1 MLLLYR
7 LGENRFSVS
16 DFPLLY
22 SLYRWHVCFCIIHPS
37 ASYTAEKTLLFPG
50 TYWSNNCHSG
60 LKFPHSSYFLFY
72 MFSKVYLKTKKMTDI
87 SQTQADFKA
96 KSRRNPLWIPRL
108 FNAKSGCVCRNRRYF
123 RRFRYT
129 LWIFWVKHAAGCRCS
144 QSPAAFCAAVH
155 CLFLQ
160 PNRCGKPEQKR
171 TYFVTSWVSLYFMLV
186 ASLFPYFIKKAS
198 KNVLTNAC
206 QSAIITKRWGQRESK
221 AS

>member
-50 TYWSNNCHSG
+50 TYWSNNCHAG

-87 SQTQADFKA
+87 SQTQAGF
-96 KSRRNPLWIPRL
+96 
-108 FNAKSGCVCRNRRYF
+108 CVCRNRRYF

-129 LWIFWVKHAAGCRCS
+129 LIIQRMKVIRWAAHRVNGI
-144 QSPAAFCAAVH
+144 
-155 CLFLQ
+155 
-160 PNRCGKPEQKR
+160 GR
-171 TYFVTSWVSLYFMLV
+171 TMRPCKNFFDSLKLRYFLYFICSGLCW
-186 ASLFPYFIKKAS
+186 SCS
-198 KNVLTNAC
+198 E
-206 QSAIITKRWGQRESK
+206 QGR
-221 AS
+221 

>member
-108 FNAKSGCVCRNRRYF
+108 FNAKFRCVCRNRRYF
-123 RRFRYT
+123 WLFRYP
-129 LWIFWVKHAAGCRCS
+129 LIYWISNLSFTKSALNTIISAPCFQQMLSTGALHRSEERRVGKECRS
-144 QSPAAFCAAVH
+144 RWSPYH
-155 CLFLQ
+155 
-160 PNRCGKPEQKR
+160 
-171 TYFVTSWVSLYFMLV
+171 
-186 ASLFPYFIKKAS
+186 
-198 KNVLTNAC
+198 
-206 QSAIITKRWGQRESK
+206 
-221 AS
+221 

>member
-108 FNAKSGCVCRNRRYF
+108 FNAKSRCVCRNRRYF
-123 RRFRYT
+123 RLFRYT
-129 LWIFWVKHAAGCRCS
+129 LGQTVPCAGQAHVREIRS
-144 QSPAAFCAAVH
+144 
-155 CLFLQ
+155 
-160 PNRCGKPEQKR
+160 NRQCGKAGRKPGL
-171 TYFVTSWVSLYFMLV
+171 LYHTCP
-186 ASLFPYFIKKAS
+186 ANK
-198 KNVLTNAC
+198 TH
-206 QSAIITKRWGQRESK
+206 
-221 AS
+221 